1 LQSYLKVISLLGV
14 ILLMSCDNTKVDLL
28 NNLNQDS
35 ANTIVLVLGQNDI
48 SVSKVIN
55 KDGTYKIMVDKNQEI
70 SAISLLKYNGDPSE
84 SYAKL
89 GEVFKKDGFISS
101 PVEEQARFID
111 AKQQEISAMISAFNG
126 VVYVNTQISLPPPT
140 DNMWQSDSVK
150 PSASVLIK
158 YKPGYKMDVYTNRIR
173 QMVANAV
180 PGLVFDNVE
189 VLPMQVD
196 QLGN

>member
-1 LQSYLKVISLLGV
+1 
-14 ILLMSCDNTKVDLL
+14 MSCDNTKVDLL

-70 SAISLLKYNGDPSE
+70 SAISLLKYNGDPSK